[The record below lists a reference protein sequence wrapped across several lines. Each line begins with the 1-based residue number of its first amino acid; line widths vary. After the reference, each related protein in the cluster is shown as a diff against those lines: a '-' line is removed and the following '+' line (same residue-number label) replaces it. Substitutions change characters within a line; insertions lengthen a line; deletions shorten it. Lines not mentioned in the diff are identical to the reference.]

1 MSPKRA
7 SGATRLQ
14 VLKPSKLDAERLFRE
29 QFLPLY
35 PPGVSLEAVRKTDA
49 NPANNP
55 AILSAIE
62 ETAALFAQLAPEALA
77 APHLDLDFSDAS
89 IHRLAARLDA
99 AARDRLFET
108 RTAPGEPP
116 LFVHF
121 VIHGS
126 LYVGACV
133 VKTRGARWLVRNP
146 LWETRVELTSK
157 AGVAE
162 LSPFS
167 WWLRALSDDEI
178 GKGTLADRYR
188 THVEEPTLDV
198 ENWPVFLDPGRRLPR
213 LSRPR
218 YDLLVQYLQTHLPE
232 VRDLGDHFPSPQRFE
247 ELGFRWLEPRIL
259 GAGRALLLHGPGER
273 GVHLFWI
280 TKAGFIK
287 AVFFEADAAPEHRVR
302 SDRTTDG
309 TEKLIVEASHA
320 GASIRHEMLWWG
332 M

>member
-1 MSPKRA
+1 MKK
-7 SGATRLQ
+7 LQ
-14 VLKPSKLDAERLFRE
+14 VLKPAKLDAERLFRE

-55 AILSAIE
+55 AILAAIE
-62 ETAALFAQLAPEALA
+62 ETAALFAQLAPEALGT
-77 APHLDLDFSDAS
+77 PDLDLDFTDAS
-89 IHRLAARLDA
+89 IRRLAAHLDA
-99 AARDRLFET
+99 TARDRLFET

-121 VIHGS
+121 VVHGS
-126 LYVGACV
+126 LYVGACIV
-133 VKTRGARWLVRNP
+133 RTRGARWLVRSP

-188 THVEEPTLDV
+188 THVEEPTLDAD
-198 ENWPVFLDPGRRLPR
+198 EWPVFLDPERKLPR

-218 YDLLVQYLQTHLPE
+218 YDLLVQYLQAHLPE

-247 ELGFRWLEPRIL
+247 ELGFRWLEPRVV
-259 GAGRALLLHGPGER
+259 GGGRALVLHGPGER

-280 TKAGFIK
+280 TQAGFTK
-287 AVFFEADAAPEHRVR
+287 GVFFEADAAPEHRVR
-302 SDRTTDG
+302 FDRTTEG
-309 TEKLIVEASHA
+309 TGTVVVEASKD
-320 GASIRHEMLWWG
+320 GEPIRHEMLWWG